1 MSEYVCGVCVRACVC
16 CDVYGGAT
24 AGEVKVF
31 PLLAHAALCVYSLC
45 SLLGLGAQEKMR
57 FVGMLCGSFKGQGLV
72 SALCC
77 EGGC

>member
-1 MSEYVCGVCVRACVC
+1 MWCVCARVC

-31 PLLAHAALCVYSLC
+31 PLWLTPPCAFTLSAVYLDW
-45 SLLGLGAQEKMR
+45 GPKEKMR